1 MTFSAP
7 HISEHC
13 RLRYIQRAGV
23 AAPSITTAWDQAV
36 PVEIE
41 HRSEKARLNDELGV
55 VFLYRANTLVTV
67 LTAAYEAYT
76 PLEPREPSP
85 EEMLQQA
92 S

>member
-1 MTFSAP
+1 
-7 HISEHC
+7 
-13 RLRYIQRAGV
+13 
-23 AAPSITTAWDQAV
+23 
-36 PVEIE
+36 
-41 HRSEKARLNDELGV
+41 